1 MVESTQIQDATRGLF
16 FCTYLKGKY
25 MAWYTLQTNPN
36 YEAKV
41 IAKIEEKRVSE
52 GLEVREIFCPEQTIV
67 EYKDGKAKERKRR
80 LYTNYIFL
88 ELDYEDKIWHSL
100 RGIRGVVGFLGNR
113 NTPTVLPESEIDIM
127 KKLVSGNEPQY
138 KIEYELDS
146 NVRITKGSFASFI
159 GKIKKVEYEKN
170 RAVVLLN
177 IFNRETEVEIDL
189 ADIEK
194 DQ

>member
-1 MVESTQIQDATRGLF
+1 
-16 FCTYLKGKY
+16 

-52 GLEVREIFCPEQTIV
+52 GLAVREIFCPEETII
-67 EYKDGKAKERKRR
+67 EYKDGKTKERKRR

-88 ELDYEDKIWHSL
+88 ELDYDDSIWHSL

-113 NTPTVLPESEIDIM
+113 NIPLVLKEAEIEIM
-127 KKLVSGNEPQY
+127 KKKVSGNEPKY
-138 KIEYELDS
+138 KIEFELES
-146 NVRITKGSFASFI
+146 NVRITKGSFTSFI
-159 GKIKKVEYEKN
+159 GILKSVEYEKN
-170 RAVVLLN
+170 RAKVLLN

-189 ADIEK
+189 MDIEK
-194 DQ
+194 IEG

>member
-1 MVESTQIQDATRGLF
+1 
-16 FCTYLKGKY
+16 

-41 IAKIEEKRVSE
+41 IAKIEEKKLLE
-52 GLEVREIFCPEQTIV
+52 NLEVREIFCPEQVIV
-67 EYKDGKAKERKRR
+67 EFKDGKSKERKRR
-80 LYTNYIFL
+80 LYTNYVFL
-88 ELDYEDKIWHSL
+88 ELDYTDKIWHSL

-113 NTPTVLPESEIDIM
+113 NTPTILPEREVEIM

-138 KIEYELDS
+138 KVEYEIGS
-146 NVRITKGSFASFI
+146 NVRITNGSFASFI
-159 GKIKKVEYEKN
+159 GVLKSVEYEKN

-177 IFNRETEVEIDL
+177 IFNRETEVEIGL